1 VPLRP
6 AARLAECGQRAW
18 LTHPPPACTAG
29 HMQENIFKLFEEAG
43 LKVSAAV
50 GLWRRSTAGSCGG
63 EWDV

>member
-1 VPLRP
+1 
-6 AARLAECGQRAW
+6 
-18 LTHPPPACTAG
+18 
-29 HMQENIFKLFEEAG
+29 MQENIFKLFEEAG